1 MRILKRNGTSEDVN
15 ETKINT
21 YLTILKHKEP
31 KLKFVDVDKL
41 VKAVND
47 SISSSPKT
55 EDIPNIIA
63 ECSAALTTE
72 HHHYSK
78 LAGRAIVSSLHK
90 ETPKTLES
98 VRINK
103 HLFSKDFKPKLKN
116 ITPLNNYQQR

>member
-15 ETKINT
+15 ETKINS
-21 YLTILKHKEP
+21 YLTILKNKEP
-31 KLKFVDVDKL
+31 KLKFVDIDKL

-78 LAGRAIVSSLHK
+78 LAGRAIISSLHK
-90 ETPKTLES
+90 ETPKTFWES

-103 HLFSKDFKPKLKN
+103 HLFSTFF
-116 ITPLNNYQQR
+116 